1 MHHRIARTPI
11 IFTCGLGFVLL
22 RGIFDVPLGAS
33 PLDHWTPRASPTGL
47 NHLYGVTYGHGK
59 FVVVGFASFLSSA
72 DGSQWIAGSFAGGQA
87 GFGYAVTAGPD
98 RFVAP
103 GVWASIHGST
113 NGLDWVL
120 QRAPTNVYALTGVAY
135 GNGRYV
141 IVGDAVLTSTDG
153 TNWSVEPVTNR
164 PAAVTFLNGWFLG
177 GGYGQILRSTNGA
190 NWTRQS
196 LSMDGWVN
204 GIAYG
209 RGLYVAVGS
218 VWNPV
223 AGASDCS
230 ILTSTN
236 GLDWQRSAFFLR
248 RELSSVAFGA
258 GHFVA
263 VGQLGTILVS
273 HDGVSWASR
282 DSGTSSN
289 LKRVCYGNGTFVI
302 VGEDGT
308 ILQSDPLLSLELVA
322 RPEVRLSVDGP
333 TNHFCRIEY
342 LDGLSSSSEWHVLT
356 TVVLTNPPVICPDLT
371 ATNAA
376 RRFYRAV
383 WVP

>member
-1 MHHRIARTPI
+1 
-11 IFTCGLGFVLL
+11 
-22 RGIFDVPLGAS
+22 
-33 PLDHWTPRASPTGL
+33 
-47 NHLYGVTYGHGK
+47 VTYGQGK
-59 FVVVGFASFLSSA
+59 FVAVGFASFLSSV
-72 DGSQWIAGSFAGGQA
+72 DGSQWVAGNFAGGQA

-103 GVWASIHGST
+103 GVWASINGST

-141 IVGDAVLTSTDG
+141 VVGDAVLTSTDG
-153 TNWSVEPVTNR
+153 TNWAVQPVTNR
-164 PAAVTFLNGWFLG
+164 PENVTFLNGWFFG

-190 NWTRQS
+190 DWSRQS
-196 LSMDGWVN
+196 LSMDGWVT
-204 GIAYG
+204 GIACG
-209 RGLYVAVGS
+209 RGTYVAVGS

-223 AGASDCS
+223 PGAYECR

-236 GLDWQRSAFFLR
+236 GLDWERNPLFLR
-248 RELSSVAFGA
+248 RELGRVAYGA

-263 VGQLGTILVS
+263 VGTLGTLLTS
-273 HDGVSWASR
+273 PDGKTWTSR
-282 DSGTSSN
+282 DAGTLSN

-308 ILQSDPLLSLELVA
+308 ILQSDPLLWLELAA
-322 RPEVRLSVDGP
+322 RPAARLSVDGP
-333 TNHFCRIEY
+333 SHGSCRIEY
-342 LDGLSSSSEWHVLT
+342 ADGLDPGREWRTLT
-356 TVVLTNPPVICPDLT
+356 TVVLTNPPALCPDIALT
-371 ATNAA
+371 NVP